1 MAYKEFTLSNVEQRL
16 GVTLNRT
23 SLFPTVEAL
32 PVTSWLEEALNKAD
46 RQGFLSEKARSEFIV
61 APVLLT
67 SRELAD
73 ERFAIFSGPIFIVD
87 LDLGL
92 AGECDFILTHTPSL
106 PVLKAPIMALLEAKK
121 QDIEQGLGQCI
132 AQTVAARIFNQR
144 AQPGDEPIKPV
155 FGCVTTGEDWQFFKL
170 DGDTV
175 WIDDKRYFIN
185 EVGKLLGIF
194 KAVVDHFE
202 N

>member
-1 MAYKEFTLSNVEQRL
+1 MAYGEFTLSNVEARL
-16 GVTLNRT
+16 GVTINRA

-32 PVTSWLEEALNKAD
+32 PVTSWLQEALDKAKQ
-46 RQGFLSEKARSEFIV
+46 QGFLSEKARSEFIV

-67 SRELAD
+67 SRELTG

-87 LDLGL
+87 VNLGL

-121 QDIEQGLGQCI
+121 QDIEEGLGQCI
-132 AQTVAARIFNQR
+132 AQTVAARMFNQR
-144 AQPGDEPIKPV
+144 TQPDDAPIKPV

-170 DGDTV
+170 DGNTV
-175 WIDDKRYFIN
+175 WIDDRRYFIN

-194 KAVVDHFE
+194 KAVVDHYE